1 MEFPRIFR
9 YKNEKLEKII
19 SLNEGEKGSFG
30 FFEED
35 WDGYSGN
42 FYDKNNVIIFA
53 PNQKYFE
60 NKAYEGHV
68 GTHRFQRYL
77 KDNLKSLREDI
88 AKLDERFRNYR
99 GGKEGE
105 YEFKNNCL
113 AIRSNWQTDS
123 SNADSEA
130 IGKLL
135 KSHPEFKL
143 ENYKI
148 LEGLH
153 PFAL

>member
-35 WDGYSGN
+35 WDGYSGS
-42 FYDKNNVIIFA
+42 FYNKNNVIIFA

-60 NKAYEGHV
+60 NKAYKGHV
-68 GTHRFQRYL
+68 GTHRFQEYL
-77 KDNLKSLREDI
+77 RNNLISVRNNTE
-88 AKLDERFRNYR
+88 KLDKRFRNYR

-105 YEFKNNCL
+105 YEFKNNYL
-113 AIRSNWQTDS
+113 IINPLWQTDTS
-123 SNADSEA
+123 KTDSQA
-130 IGKLL
+130 IANLL
-135 KSHPEFKL
+135 KNHPEFKL

-148 LEGLH
+148 IEGLH